1 MGDATVK
8 FVKDIVFETRTRTL
22 SQPQTIVPMERPIP
36 LYS

>member
-1 MGDATVK
+1 MGDTAVK
-8 FVKDIVFETRTRTL
+8 FVKDVVFETRIRTL